1 MAATTEFT
9 IIKGKAL
16 DFAII
21 VKENGSTLPL
31 VLTATDTFTFS
42 IVDKKTQKKLLSDKA
57 MVLTDLLNGEV
68 GGTISAVESADFPVV
83 ISAAED
89 WYISRPNLRLV
100 ISGNTANQG
109 EMTAII
115 EDVYV
120 VVG

>member
-1 MAATTEFT
+1 MASATEFT

-21 VKENGSTLPL
+21 IKENGTTLPL
-31 VLTATDTFTFS
+31 VLVASDAFTFS
-42 IVDKKTQKKLLSDKA
+42 LVDKKTQAKLITDKA

-68 GGTISAVESADFPVV
+68 GGNLSALETATLPIVV
-83 ISAAED
+83 SAAED
-89 WYISRPNLRLV
+89 GYISRPNLRLV

-115 EDVYV
+115 DDVYV

>member
-1 MAATTEFT
+1 MAETTEFT

-42 IVDKKTQKKLLSDKA
+42 IVDKKTQAKLLSDKA

-68 GGTISAVESADFPVV
+68 GGTISAVESEVFPVMV
-83 ISAAED
+83 SAPED

-100 ISGNTANQG
+100 ISGNTVNQG
-109 EMTAII
+109 EMSAII